1 MLGNRPPPETGRW
14 TVLILIILLA
24 LAVGTV
30 VSTLP
35 VTAQSG
41 NASESTASTETATN
55 TTPSAQTA
63 TNRASANSTASPTS
77 TPSSS
82 SFESPY
88 ADIRPDSAPAQS
100 GSPTATPTAT
110 PTSAATSTP
119 TPDRSQPPN
128 ETANASVGGGPS
140 GGEPGGSESGVSAS
154 ESGGIGGIAGL
165 SPMMLL
171 LGGVMAVL
179 AVAEMIVV
187 GGSPSRWF
195 QSPAFSGS
203 LPLLSAMVSRG
214 QSEQR
219 EEDDAVESADI
230 HDENEGQPSLT
241 AIQQVGD
248 DRASTLREAGFESV
262 EDVATASQNALT
274 DIEGIG
280 GARGEAIA
288 ESANSLL
295 DDNSSETVDDSAA
308 DTAEDGDT
316 HSGAGEA
323 ADSEAAG
330 GEGDEEQMSVVAN
343 ARASLAEI
351 ARRVYGHTRML
362 FDRRALEPR
371 AYGATDDW
379 TALTFDCSNLA
390 ADSEPVRELLEETV
404 YIGEVPVEI
413 AGEAT
418 NRPER
423 RLSAESSVRVPREGI
438 EQVER
443 AAQADNPE
451 AKRTV
456 TLLRRALRAEE
467 ERAIRGSGG

>member
-14 TVLILIILLA
+14 TVLFLIILLA
-24 LAVGTV
+24 LTVGTV

-63 TNRASANSTASPTS
+63 TNRTSANSTASPTS

-195 QSPAFSGS
+195 QSPVFSGS
-203 LPLLSAMVSRG
+203 LPLLSAMVSRD
-214 QSEQR
+214 QLEQR

-230 HDENEGQPSLT
+230 HDENGGQPSLT
-241 AIQQVGD
+241 AIQQVGN

-262 EDVATASQNALT
+262 KDVATASQNALT
-274 DIEGIG
+274 EAEGIG

-288 ESANSLL
+288 ESANGLL
-295 DDNSSETVDDSAA
+295 DGESSGTVDDAPA
-308 DTAEDGDT
+308 DVAEDGDT
-316 HSGAGEA
+316 HVGAGEVA
-323 ADSEAAG
+323 SETDRESD
-330 GEGDEEQMSVVAN
+330 GEQASVVAN

-362 FDRRALEPR
+362 FDRRALDPR

-379 TALTFDCSNLA
+379 TALTFDCSDLD
-390 ADSEPVRELLEETV
+390 ADSDPVRELLEETV

-413 AGEAT
+413 TGKAT
-418 NRPER
+418 DRLER

-443 AAQADNPE
+443 AAQDDNPE